1 MSNIPLS
8 KPDLVRADLDAV
20 IDTLHGE
27 RLSQGR
33 ALLEFERKVAQV
45 TRRPHAI
52 GVSSGAAALEL
63 ALRAL
68 DIGDGDEVLVP
79 SFAFPANT
87 NAVMAVGATPV
98 FVDADHRTLCMSAT
112 EAQTQITPRTRA
124 VLGVPI
130 FGAIAGLQELIGVCA
145 RAELPM
151 VENAAEAF
159 GSTLGPDNA
168 GRFGRITALGFGP
181 NRPIAMGEGGAIVT
195 NDDRLAMLCRAMRNQ
210 GRTDRRSF
218 PDQSPDVGMIM
229 QFACLGYDARLAE
242 PLAALGASQIDRLDS
257 ILERRTEV
265 ARRYVRRL
273 CAVSDLIVP
282 SIPDHGTIS
291 WPLFWV
297 RLSDRFGAME
307 RDAIVDGLHRHDIGA
322 ANHYP
327 ACHLLPHV
335 RAALGTHPGQCPVAE
350 SLADRT
356 ITLPMYTSMSDDDV
370 DQVCA
375 TLELLL
381 GRIETPSRE

>member
-33 ALLEFERKVAQV
+33 ALLEFERKVAHV

-52 GVSSGAAALEL
+52 GVSSGATALEL

-87 NAVMAVGATPV
+87 NAVLAVGATPV

-112 EAQTQITPRTRA
+112 EAETKLTPRTRA

-130 FGAIAGLQELIGVCA
+130 FGAIAGLQDLIAVCA

>member
-1 MSNIPLS
+1 
-8 KPDLVRADLDAV
+8 
-20 IDTLHGE
+20 
-27 RLSQGR
+27 
-33 ALLEFERKVAQV
+33 
-45 TRRPHAI
+45 
-52 GVSSGAAALEL
+52 
-63 ALRAL
+63 
-68 DIGDGDEVLVP
+68 
-79 SFAFPANT
+79 
-87 NAVMAVGATPV
+87 
-98 FVDADHRTLCMSAT
+98 
-112 EAQTQITPRTRA
+112 
-124 VLGVPI
+124 
-130 FGAIAGLQELIGVCA
+130 
-145 RAELPM
+145 M
-151 VENAAEAF
+151 VEHAAEAF
-159 GSTLGPDNA
+159 GSTLGADNA

-242 PLAALGASQIDRLDS
+242 PLAALGASQIDRLES

-273 CAVSDLIVP
+273 CALPDLIVP
-282 SIPDHGTIS
+282 SIPDHGMIS

-307 RDAIVDGLHRHDIGA
+307 RDALVDGLHRHDIGA

-335 RAALGTHPGQCPVAE
+335 RSAFGTHPGQCPVAE

-381 GRIETPSRE
+381 GRIEAPSRD